1 MSLKK
6 RMFRS
11 NMMIL
16 FAALCSLMLIILG
29 VLILFEDSLERQ
41 LHSITQ
47 SQVDP
52 NAWQV
57 SQLIEETDP
66 EAAEEFV
73 KHAEN
78 LGYQTALFQNGRVV
92 GGYDGEHM
100 KDLAE
105 VFQSNEYQSGQA
117 EVFTFQKATIIG
129 KYFTDENIYLAA
141 VHFPEEDGSIVSLN
155 ASFYIFV
162 GAGLPGRHCSHRSSI
177 VSGLFLYAK
186 NEPGCH
192 GAAGTAGRR
201 SGTDQKRK
209 FKREHQVSGRSGV

>member
-1 MSLKK
+1 M
-6 RMFRS
+6 
-11 NMMIL
+11 
-16 FAALCSLMLIILG
+16 
-29 VLILFEDSLERQ
+29 FEDSLERQ

-105 VFQSNEYQSGQA
+105 VFQPNEYQA
-117 EVFTFQKATIIG
+117 DRQK
-129 KYFTDENIYLAA
+129 YLL
-141 VHFPEEDGSIVSLN
+141 S
-155 ASFYIFV
+155 
-162 GAGLPGRHCSHRSSI
+162 
-177 VSGLFLYAK
+177 
-186 NEPGCH
+186 
-192 GAAGTAGRR
+192 
-201 SGTDQKRK
+201 RK
-209 FKREHQVSGRSGV
+209 QRL